1 MCGTAEFLAPE
12 IINFEDISFLTDM
25 WAVGVI
31 CYILMSG
38 YSPVLGDTDGDTYNN
53 IARSGN
59 LPNIYTISN
68 TAGSGQLEPP
78 KTCAQS
84 GGDFKLADTAVLEP

>member
-38 YSPVLGDTDGDTYNN
+38 YSPFLGDTDGDTYNN
-53 IARSGN
+53 IARSGTPTFDS
-59 LPNIYTISN
+59 LYLTISHIPL
-68 TAGSGQLEPP
+68 LELTLLV
-78 KTCAQS
+78 KDNFSVSFQM
-84 GGDFKLADTAVLEP
+84 